1 MARRTARGTVETRT
15 IRLGARELS
24 YELRRSAK
32 RRKTIALNCRDHEL
46 RVAAPLKTPLAE
58 VETLL
63 LQRAE
68 WILQQLE
75 RPEIPAAARAA
86 RQRRSA
92 TAARLDSARAG
103 CRSVTSQAPSCA
115 DGTLALS
122 ARNAEQ
128 LAVVAENW
136 FRQRAAE
143 QLVRLVNEWAPRIGV
158 QPTRLQLRNQKRRWG
173 SASPDGSV
181 RFCWRLVFAPPEL
194 FEYVVVHE
202 LCHLHVAD
210 HSPRYHALL
219 NSHLPDARQ
228 RRHRLNA
235 LAEQLAW

>member
-1 MARRTARGTVETRT
+1 MARRTPRNAVERRT

-24 YELRRSAK
+24 YELRRSAR
-32 RRKTIALNCRDHEL
+32 RRKTIALTCRDREL

-75 RPEIPAAARAA
+75 RPAIPPLREQLVDDGELPLLGSTVRVRVSLGHEPAAEF
-86 RQRRSA
+86 
-92 TAARLDSARAG
+92 
-103 CRSVTSQAPSCA
+103 A

-128 LAVVAENW
+128 LAIVAENW

-143 QLVRLVNEWAPRIGV
+143 QLVSLVNEWAPRIGV

-202 LCHLHVAD
+202 LCHLIQPD
-210 HSPRYHALL
+210 HSKKYWQLVECVM
-219 NSHLPDARQ
+219 PDAQLRRRQ
-228 RRHRLNA
+228 LRAIGDTLV
-235 LAEQLAW
+235 W

>member
-24 YELRRSAK
+24 YELRRSAR
-32 RRKTIALNCRDHEL
+32 RRKTISLNCRDHEL

-75 RPEIPAAARAA
+75 RPAIPALREQLVNDGQLPLLGTTLRVRVSLGREPGAE
-86 RQRRSA
+86 
-92 TAARLDSARAG
+92 
-103 CRSVTSQAPSCA
+103 CA

-128 LAVVAENW
+128 LAIVAENW

-143 QLVRLVNEWAPRIGV
+143 QLVLLVNEWAPRIGV

-173 SASPDGSV
+173 SASPDGSM

-202 LCHLHVAD
+202 LCHLHIAD
-210 HSPRYHALL
+210 HSARYHALL
-219 NSHLPDARQ
+219 NSHLPDGRE
-228 RRHRLNA
+228 RRRRLNA
-235 LAEQLAW
+235 LAERLVW

>member
-1 MARRTARGTVETRT
+1 MRVRVS
-15 IRLGARELS
+15 LG
-24 YELRRSAK
+24 
-32 RRKTIALNCRDHEL
+32 HE
-46 RVAAPLKTPLAE
+46 
-58 VETLL
+58 
-63 LQRAE
+63 
-68 WILQQLE
+68 
-75 RPEIPAAARAA
+75 PAAEF
-86 RQRRSA
+86 
-92 TAARLDSARAG
+92 
-103 CRSVTSQAPSCA
+103 A

-128 LAVVAENW
+128 LAIVAENW
-136 FRQRAAE
+136 FRPRAAE
-143 QLVRLVNEWAPRIGV
+143 QLVSLVNEWAPRIGV

-228 RRHRLNA
+228 RRRRLNA
-235 LAEQLAW
+235 LAEQLDW